1 MHFPLPEL
9 LFPGET
15 VATLTAAV
23 ATLILAVK
31 EIAFRRL
38 RPRRL
43 PSTHEPATALPVPT
57 GNDRN
62 VSLPCSPPG

>member
-15 VATLTAAV
+15 VATLTAAA
-23 ATLILAVK
+23 ATLILAGK

-38 RPRRL
+38 HPHRPPRA
-43 PSTHEPATALPVPT
+43 PKSALP
-57 GNDRN
+57 G
-62 VSLPCSPPG
+62 LPPDA